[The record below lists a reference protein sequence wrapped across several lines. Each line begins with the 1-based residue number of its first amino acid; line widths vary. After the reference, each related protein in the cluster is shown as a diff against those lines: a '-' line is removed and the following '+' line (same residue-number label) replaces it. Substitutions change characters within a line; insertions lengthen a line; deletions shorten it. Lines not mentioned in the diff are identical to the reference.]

1 MTIFNPEHDL
11 CIANG
16 DANFVPPASAL
27 EFGKDCSGLV
37 DWIVETSDD
46 KIVPW
51 GWDAVLKRRLERSG
65 IAPEKLPPDQFVAS
79 VRALSG
85 RGIAFRVNADVHRL
99 VCSAHP
105 SMLHILSEPDSVVEL
120 HDVEDVVRYV
130 NLFGDAVMKSPLSG
144 SGKGLRWG
152 RAGELSQSDL
162 GWCKN
167 VITRQGSVMVEKR
180 REVVQDF
187 AMLFHVG
194 ESSVEFEGYSMFF
207 SDNGIYKGNI
217 LASDEW
223 ILAELSRYVPA
234 ALILNI
240 KAALTKTIAGTFV
253 GKYSGFLGV
262 DMFIFREAGTFRL
275 AHCVEINVRMT
286 MGLLARRLYDN
297 HLERLVGPGDLDGRY
312 QMCVEFSPRRGD
324 LFARRDEA
332 VASLTDVTPD
342 SRYAVWV
349 RSYEILS

>member
-1 MTIFNPEHDL
+1 M
-11 CIANG
+11 
-16 DANFVPPASAL
+16 
-27 EFGKDCSGLV
+27 
-37 DWIVETSDD
+37 
-46 KIVPW
+46 
-51 GWDAVLKRRLERSG
+51 
-65 IAPEKLPPDQFVAS
+65 
-79 VRALSG
+79 
-85 RGIAFRVNADVHRL
+85 
-99 VCSAHP
+99 
-105 SMLHILSEPDSVVEL
+105 
-120 HDVEDVVRYV
+120 
-130 NLFGDAVMKSPLSG
+130 
-144 SGKGLRWG
+144 
-152 RAGELSQSDL
+152 
-162 GWCKN
+162 
-167 VITRQGSVMVEKR
+167 EKR

-194 ESSVEFEGYSMFF
+194 ESSVAFEGYSMFF

-349 RSYEILS
+349 CAYEILS